1 MTDNAARSTIQK
13 TKVSPEE
20 GRCIHSTYHILP
32 CQRWLESRAV
42 ANLILTMPYHDSPS
56 PARRPQ
62 LLERTSSNQSSNRGS
77 PTTAAQNS
85 KVSSQKSHK
94 THAAGGHHRHSHGRV
109 SSHGKNLNKL
119 SKLASVHPPDASPQL
134 KGNGD
139 VTSPLTSPTTSTTP
153 IKQNSSNISLSR
165 TGSKM
170 SFKKNASNSSFKH
183 NGSAAKLAQLG
194 KSHHRP
200 HPRNGSGQHTS
211 SKAKAQ
217 FSVGSDDDD
226 EEWVEASSS
235 QSPIT
240 SRHSPNNS
248 RNCQLEEP
256 PSPDEPAGR
265 TPPVLPHSPPQS
277 PPNNGAEFLGRE
289 PVERGQVTSAP
300 YSHPPDAEIV
310 THRLLNRHR
319 PQNVA
324 LKTSNI
330 SATITPSGSN
340 GSSSFNLHGGGL
352 TPLSEPSMPA
362 DGVSRFLNATGS
374 SSGSATPNSISH
386 LQSTLANMQRNH
398 SHLHHENPLHLSPL
412 SSSSPGNGRLESSQR
427 AKLAGHLAETRPL
440 SGGENL
446 PTFPSSPP
454 VHNTSTRVSPFNKSN
469 HNPREAGK
477 SLTQLKLD
485 LQRMSTNREPAH
497 VPVALQPPLVM
508 MHGAHAA
515 AGLGGAATGER
526 SAERRIRL
534 WDQARMEFRNARRFH
549 SMERMAMLRLER
561 LRGGG
566 EKRRNALHA
575 EQQQQQRLKKENAAK
590 LGPGGEEA
598 NGERGASS
606 RPGSSRGRV
615 RFEVGERVDNEV
627 DKNEED
633 EGGGVAGLLK
643 RMWEVNLEMGEG
655 D

>member
-1 MTDNAARSTIQK
+1 MHTEYIIQSHVSAGCAVTD
-13 TKVSPEE
+13 
-20 GRCIHSTYHILP
+20 
-32 CQRWLESRAV
+32 
-42 ANLILTMPYHDSPS
+42 LILTMPYHDSAS
-56 PARRPQ
+56 PARRPH
-62 LLERTSSNQSSNRGS
+62 LIERTSSNQSSTRGS
-77 PTTAAQNS
+77 PTAAAQNS
-85 KVSSQKSHK
+85 KISSQKSHK

-109 SSHGKNLNKL
+109 PSHGKNLNKL
-119 SKLASVHPPDASPQL
+119 SKLASVHPPDGSAQSQA
-134 KGNGD
+134 NGD
-139 VTSPLTSPTTSTTP
+139 VTSPLTSPPTP
-153 IKQNSSNISLSR
+153 IRQNSSNISLSR
-165 TGSKM
+165 TGSKV
-170 SFKKNASNSSFKH
+170 SSRKSASNASLKH

-194 KSHHRP
+194 KSYHRP
-200 HPRNGSGQHTS
+200 HSRNGGGQHKS
-211 SKAKAQ
+211 LKAKAQ

-226 EEWVEASSS
+226 DDWVEASGS
-235 QSPIT
+235 QSPST

-248 RNCQLEEP
+248 RNFQLEEP
-256 PSPDEPAGR
+256 PSPDEPARR

-277 PPNNGAEFLGRE
+277 PPSNGSEFLDLK
-289 PVERGQVTSAP
+289 PVEKRQIPLTP

-310 THRLLNRHR
+310 THRLLNRHKPHKVA
-319 PQNVA
+319 PQ
-324 LKTSNI
+324 TSNI
-330 SATITPSGSN
+330 SATITPSGSS
-340 GSSSFNLHGGGL
+340 GSSAFNHHGGRL
-352 TPLSEPSMPA
+352 TPLTEPSMPA

-374 SSGSATPNSISH
+374 SSGSATPSSVSH

-398 SHLHHENPLHLSPL
+398 SHLHRENHLHLSPL
-412 SSSSPGNGRLESSQR
+412 SSSSPGNATLEASKR
-427 AKLAGHLAETRPL
+427 AKSAGHLAETRPL

-446 PTFPSSPP
+446 PTFPPSPP
-454 VHNTSTRVSPFNKSN
+454 VYTTSTRVSPFNKSN

-534 WDQARMEFRNARRFH
+534 WDQARMEFQNASRFH
-549 SMERMAMLRLER
+549 NMEMISLER
-561 LRGGG
+561 SERRRGGG

-575 EQQQQQRLKKENAAK
+575 EQQQRLKRENAAK
-590 LGPGGEEA
+590 LGPGGEEM
-598 NGERGASS
+598 NGERGVSS

-615 RFEVGERVDNEV
+615 RFEVGERRDIEE
-627 DKNEED
+627 DRNEED

>member
-1 MTDNAARSTIQK
+1 MAARHDAKNKSYYYLL
-13 TKVSPEE
+13 VSPEA
-20 GRCIHSTYHILP
+20 GRCIHLHPLS

-42 ANLILTMPYHDSPS
+42 TNLIFTMPYHDSPS
-56 PARRPQ
+56 PARRPH
-62 LLERTSSNQSSNRGS
+62 LSERTSSNLSSTRGS
-77 PTTAAQNS
+77 PTAAAQNS
-85 KVSSQKSHK
+85 KLSSQKSHK

-109 SSHGKNLNKL
+109 PSHGKNLNKL
-119 SKLASVHPPDASPQL
+119 SKLALVHPPDGSAQSQA
-134 KGNGD
+134 NGG
-139 VTSPLTSPTTSTTP
+139 VTFPLTSPKTP

-165 TGSKM
+165 TGSKA
-170 SFKKNASNSSFKH
+170 SFKKNASNASLKR

-194 KSHHRP
+194 KSYHRP
-200 HPRNGSGQHTS
+200 PSRHGSGQHTS
-211 SKAKAQ
+211 LKAKAQ

-235 QSPIT
+235 QSPST

-248 RNCQLEEP
+248 RNFQLEEP

-277 PPNNGAEFLGRE
+277 PPNNGSEFLDLK
-289 PVERGQVTSAP
+289 PVERGQVPSAP

-310 THRLLNRHR
+310 THRLLNRHKR
-319 PQNVA
+319 HNVA
-324 LKTSNI
+324 PQTSNI

-340 GSSSFNLHGGGL
+340 GSPAFNHHGDGF
-352 TPLSEPSMPA
+352 TPLTEPSMPA
-362 DGVSRFLNATGS
+362 DGVSRFLHATGS
-374 SSGSATPNSISH
+374 SSGSATPSSVSH
-386 LQSTLANMQRNH
+386 LQSTLANMHRNH
-398 SHLHHENPLHLSPL
+398 SHLHHETHLHLSPL
-412 SSSSPGNGRLESSQR
+412 PISSPGNGTLEAS
-427 AKLAGHLAETRPL
+427 KLDKSAGNVAETRPL
-440 SGGENL
+440 TGSENL
-446 PTFPSSPP
+446 STFRLSLP
-454 VHNTSTRVSPFNKSN
+454 VHNTTSTRVSPFNRSN

-534 WDQARMEFRNARRFH
+534 WDQARMEFRNASRFH
-549 SMERMAMLRLER
+549 NIETTAMARLER
-561 LRGGG
+561 RRGGG
-566 EKRRNALHA
+566 EKRKKALHSV
-575 EQQQQQRLKKENAAK
+575 QQQRLKRENTAK
-590 LGPGGEEA
+590 VGPGGEEA
-598 NGERGASS
+598 NAERGVSS

-615 RFEVGERVDNEV
+615 RFEVGERRDIGE

>member
-1 MTDNAARSTIQK
+1 
-13 TKVSPEE
+13 
-20 GRCIHSTYHILP
+20 
-32 CQRWLESRAV
+32 
-42 ANLILTMPYHDSPS
+42 MPYHDSPS

-85 KVSSQKSHK
+85 KVSSQKAYK
-94 THAAGGHHRHSHGRV
+94 THAAGGHHRHSHGRIP
-109 SSHGKNLNKL
+109 SHGKNLNKL
-119 SKLASVHPPDASPQL
+119 SKLATVHPPDASGQS

-139 VTSPLTSPTTSTTP
+139 GISPLTSPTTP

-165 TGSKM
+165 TGSKI

-194 KSHHRP
+194 KSYHRP

-248 RNCQLEEP
+248 RNFQLEEP

-265 TPPVLPHSPPQS
+265 TSPALPHSPPQS

-289 PVERGQVTSAP
+289 PVERGQVPSAP

-319 PQNVA
+319 PHNA
-324 LKTSNI
+324 APKTSNI

-340 GSSSFNLHGGGL
+340 GSPAFSHHVGGL

-362 DGVSRFLNATGS
+362 DGISRFLNATGS
-374 SSGSATPNSISH
+374 SSGSATPSSISH

-398 SHLHHENPLHLSPL
+398 SHLHHETPLHLSPL
-412 SSSSPGNGRLESSQR
+412 SSSSPGNGRLESTQR
-427 AKLAGHLAETRPL
+427 AKSAGHLAETRPL

-446 PTFPSSPP
+446 PTFPVSPP

-469 HNPREAGK
+469 QNPREAGK

-549 SMERMAMLRLER
+549 NMEKTAITRLER

-566 EKRRNALHA
+566 EKRRNAIHA
-575 EQQQQQRLKKENAAK
+575 EHQQQQRLKRENAAK
-590 LGPGGEEA
+590 VGLGGEEA

-615 RFEVGERVDNEV
+615 RFEVGERRDIEV